1 MGFRLNPVDIRY
13 GSGVRVSV
21 EFTLHTWFLRQKGLS
36 YPFLSPPLEVQ
47 LSATVGEGAIA
58 VFDNLELCER
68 SNQCDAIYPSCTVA
82 TLDCSLLIDYSRPMV
97 GLRDG
102 YDAHLESRQQAARTV
117 TISI

>member
-1 MGFRLNPVDIRY
+1 MGVRLNPVDIRY

-21 EFTLHTWFLRQKGLS
+21 EFTPHTWFLWQKELS
-36 YPFLSPPLEVQ
+36 NPLLSPPLAVQ
-47 LSATVGEGAIA
+47 LSATVGEGAIT

-68 SNQCDAIYPSCTVA
+68 SNQCDAIYPSCTA
-82 TLDCSLLIDYSRPMV
+82 AMLDYTLLIDYSGPMV

>member
-1 MGFRLNPVDIRY
+1 MSRLKHILLRHVLPLAISGTALVYVFGFAIDWQSIPEATERANM
-13 GSGVRVSV
+13 
-21 EFTLHTWFLRQKGLS
+21 
-36 YPFLSPPLEVQ
+36 PLFI
-47 LSATVGEGAIA
+47 AIT

-68 SNQCDAIYPSCTVA
+68 SNQCDAIYPSCTA
-82 TLDCSLLIDYSRPMV
+82 AMLDYTLLIDYSGPMV